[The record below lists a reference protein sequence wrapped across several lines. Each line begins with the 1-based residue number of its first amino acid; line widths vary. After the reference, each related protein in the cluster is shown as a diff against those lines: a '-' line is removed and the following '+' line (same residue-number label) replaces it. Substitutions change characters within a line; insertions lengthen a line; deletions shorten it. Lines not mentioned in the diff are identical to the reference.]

1 MEDLVIKKK
10 DLENLGI
17 KVMKE
22 VYKFLHD
29 EYILSFEKMKEEK
42 DKLEKYLVKF
52 YYKDI
57 LEKYTKFFIEDKYV
71 DEITLK
77 EIEAEIEAETLNI
90 NFIFDA
96 LNRIKVSSEI
106 NGDLYCKKKVFKYN
120 YLVFDFYH
128 TYLKD

>member
-1 MEDLVIKKK
+1 
-10 DLENLGI
+10 
-17 KVMKE
+17 MKE

-57 LEKYTKFFIEDKYV
+57 LEKYTKLFIEDKNV

-77 EIEAEIEAETLNI
+77 EIEAEIEDETLNI

-96 LNRIKVSSEI
+96 LNRIKLSDEI
-106 NGDLYCKKKVFKYN
+106 DGDLYCKKKAFKYN
-120 YLVFDFYH
+120 YLVFDFLS
-128 TYLKD
+128 YLFKRLNFILKI